1 MTSSANESNGHP
13 LSTLVGPYMVFLF
26 CYMMLYEFFDTYTT
40 SYYSVV
46 VSYIQADFS
55 MDHSQWYGIMAIASL
70 GMFVVLINQLLA
82 DIIGRKPMMIIVF
95 LGMGVA
101 SLILFASKTVTGFAF
116 GFFLLWMFFSS
127 DIWVI
132 IVSEEAPREKR
143 ARYTYL
149 VSLFGALGAI
159 AIPISRGLFIK
170 VDASVDP
177 TLWRTM
183 TYLAMAAIPLSL
195 LGFGMKETR
204 AFQRQKQK
212 DEASGKH
219 GAFRKLKEPFAQE
232 TRSRMLVFM
241 IIGLVFGLVTAALTT
256 QEVYFSKVIGNVD
269 IITNIFYVATIG
281 TFVFFGITGP
291 LADWIGRKA
300 VLILYVVLNF
310 TMILLLVFAVPVL
323 AKNQVFVPIYLI
335 AFLANGSFWG
345 GFMMSK
351 TYCVECFPTEI
362 RGTSAGWRSISY
374 AFGITCGALTSGAL
388 AKTVSLATIYIIFSG
403 IAVLVIPILVKKYLP
418 ETRGL
423 EIVDV

>member
-1 MTSSANESNGHP
+1 MTLKNSNQNRNGI
-13 LSTLVGPYMVFLF
+13 STLVGPYMIFLF
-26 CYMMLYEFFDTYTT
+26 SYMMLYEFFDTYTT
-40 SYYSVV
+40 SYYSIV
-46 VSYIQADFS
+46 VSYIQADFG

-101 SLILFASKTVTGFAF
+101 SLILFMSKTITGFAL

-149 VSLFGALGAI
+149 VALFGALGAI
-159 AIPISRGLFIK
+159 AIPICRGIFIHA
-170 VDASVDP
+170 DASVDP

-204 AFQRQKQK
+204 AFKLRKEK
-212 DEASGKH
+212 PITGEDKRTIG
-219 GAFRKLKEPFAQE
+219 KLKEPFGKE
-232 TRSRMLVFM
+232 TRSRMLTFM
-241 IIGLVFGLVTAALTT
+241 AIGLIFGLVTAAVTT
-256 QEVYFSKVIGNVD
+256 LEVYFSKIVGDVEIVTNV
-269 IITNIFYVATIG
+269 FYVATIG
-281 TFVFFGITGP
+281 TFVFFGITGL
-291 LADWIGRKA
+291 LADKFGRKA
-300 VLILYVVLNF
+300 VMILYVSTYFTTVL
-310 TMILLLVFAVPVL
+310 MLVFLIPVL
-323 AKNQVFVPIYLI
+323 ADSQNYLLIYLI
-335 AFLANGSFWG
+335 AFLSNGSFWG

-362 RGTSAGWRSISY
+362 RGTSAGWRSMSY
-374 AFGITCGALTSGAL
+374 ALGITIGALISSAL
-388 AKTVSLATIYIIFSG
+388 AKSLSLGAIYIIFSG
-403 IAVLVIPILVKKYLP
+403 IAVIVIPFLVKTYLP